1 MSAIPLPSLPAESYN
16 PRCVVPTIRRLRG
29 NRPMASAD
37 PVTHWIN
44 QRVAGERPAVQP
56 LWECY
61 FQQMVRLARQRLRA
75 APRRMADEEDVA
87 LSAFDSFCRGA
98 EQGRFP
104 RLTDRDSLWS
114 HLFFYTLR
122 KASRLIRSES
132 RQKRG
137 GGKVRDEGSLA
148 GKDGEPGLWE
158 VLSRV
163 PTPDFAAE
171 VAEEYRLLLG
181 RLPDDRTRSV
191 AQWKLEGYTN
201 DEIATKLGC
210 VRRSVERML
219 QLIRSL
225 WKQEDG
231 P

>member
-1 MSAIPLPSLPAESYN
+1 MSS
-16 PRCVVPTIRRLRG
+16 T
-29 NRPMASAD
+29 D
-37 PVTHWIN
+37 PVTHWIA
-44 QRVAGERPAVQP
+44 QLKAGDRASVQP
-56 LWECY
+56 LWERY
-61 FQQMVRLARQRLRA
+61 FQQMARLARQRLRDV
-75 APRRMADEEDVA
+75 PCRMADEEDVA

-104 RLTDRDSLWS
+104 QLTDRDSLWS

-122 KASRLIRSES
+122 KASHLILSEC

-137 GGKVRDEGSLA
+137 GGQVRDEASLA
-148 GKDGEPGLWE
+148 GPDGEPGLVQ
-158 VLSRV
+158 VLSRE
-163 PTPDFAAE
+163 PTPELAAL
-171 VAEEYRLLLG
+171 VTEECRHLLD
-181 RLPDDRTRSV
+181 RLPDAKLRSV

-201 DEIATKLGC
+201 DEIAAKLGC

-225 WKQEDG
+225 WQEEDV

>member
-1 MSAIPLPSLPAESYN
+1 MSS
-16 PRCVVPTIRRLRG
+16 T
-29 NRPMASAD
+29 D

-44 QRVAGERPAVQP
+44 QLIAGDRTAVQP

-61 FQQMVRLARQRLRA
+61 FQQMVQLARQRLRD
-75 APRRMADEEDVA
+75 APRGPADEEDVA

-104 RLTDRDSLWS
+104 RLTDRDSLWA
-114 HLFFYTLR
+114 HLFFYTIR
-122 KASRLIRSES
+122 KASHLIRSEF

-137 GGKVRDEGSLA
+137 GGKVRSEASLA
-148 GKDGEPGLWE
+148 RHDGEPGLAQ
-158 VLSRV
+158 VLSRE
-163 PTPDFAAE
+163 PTPAVAAL
-171 VAEEYRLLLG
+171 VAEEYRLLLD
-181 RLPDDRTRSV
+181 RLPDARLRSV

-201 DEIATKLGC
+201 DEIAAKLGC

-225 WKQEDG
+225 CKEEG
-231 P
+231 ER

>member
-1 MSAIPLPSLPAESYN
+1 MS
-16 PRCVVPTIRRLRG
+16 PT
-29 NRPMASAD
+29 D

-44 QRVAGERPAVQP
+44 QLKAGDRTSVQP
-56 LWECY
+56 LWEGY

-75 APRRMADEEDVA
+75 APRRAADEEDVA

-114 HLFFYTLR
+114 HLFYYTVR
-122 KASRLIRSES
+122 KASHLIRSEG

-137 GGKVRDEGSLA
+137 GGQVLDESSLA
-148 GKDGEPGLWE
+148 GPDGEPGLVQ
-158 VLSRV
+158 VLSRE
-163 PTPDFAAE
+163 PTPELAAL
-171 VAEEYRLLLG
+171 VAEEYRLLLD
-181 RLPDDRTRSV
+181 RLPDARTRSV
-191 AQWKLEGYTN
+191 AQWKLEGHTN
-201 DEIATKLGC
+201 DEIAVKLGC

-225 WKQEDG
+225 WQEEDE